1 VTVPPHPE
9 DPAEPV
15 RPVAPAM
22 PTVAVG
28 LVARDPLGRLLLVR
42 RGRPPAKGTWSL
54 PGGRVEPGE
63 TLAEA
68 AARELLEETGL
79 VARIGAVAGVVERIG
94 DGYQYVIADLW
105 ADLDDR
111 APVAASDAEEVALV
125 ELERLGEVD
134 LTPGLAQFLAEIGC
148 WPPDVPVPD
157 NPWPSRR

>member
-1 VTVPPHPE
+1 VPTHPE
-9 DPAEPV
+9 EPTEPL
-15 RPVAPAM
+15 R

-28 LVARDPLGRLLLVR
+28 VVARDPAGRLLLVR
-42 RGRPPAKGTWSL
+42 RGQPPAKGTWSL

-79 VARIGAVAGVVERIG
+79 EARIGAVAGVVERIG
-94 DGYQYVIADLW
+94 EGYHYVITDLW
-105 ADLDDR
+105 ADLDEH
-111 APVAASDAEEVALV
+111 APVAASDAEAVAVV

-134 LTPGLAQFLAEIGC
+134 LTPGLAEFLAEIGC

-157 NPWPSRR
+157 NPWPSGR

>member
-1 VTVPPHPE
+1 MPTDPEEPP
-9 DPAEPV
+9 A
-15 RPVAPAM
+15 

-28 LVARDPLGRLLLVR
+28 LVARDRAGRLLLVR
-42 RGRPPAKGTWSL
+42 RGQPPAKGTWSL

-94 DGYQYVIADLW
+94 EGYHYVIADLW
-105 ADLDDR
+105 AELDEH
-111 APVAASDAEEVALV
+111 APVAASDAEAVALV

-134 LTPGLAQFLAEIGC
+134 LTPGLAEFLAEIGC

>member
-1 VTVPPHPE
+1 VPKRPE
-9 DPAEPV
+9 RPTEPV
-15 RPVAPAM
+15 RRPAPAT

-42 RGRPPAKGTWSL
+42 RGKPPAKGTWSL
-54 PGGRVEPGE
+54 PGGCVEPGE

-94 DGYQYVIADLW
+94 EGYHYVIADLW
-105 ADLDDR
+105 AELDNR
-111 APVAASDAEEVALV
+111 APVAASDAEAAALI
-125 ELERLGEVD
+125 EIHRLGEVE
-134 LTPGLAQFLAEIGC
+134 LTPGLAEFLAGIGC

>member
-1 VTVPPHPE
+1 VTGPPHPE

-94 DGYQYVIADLW
+94 EGYHYVIADLW